1 MDSLISELWERWKW
15 QIIVIF
21 IDCCYFLGSYSSWR
35 IFLLGIDLIRKLKGI
50 VRLGTS
56 KILLEEIEIQ
66 IAEALPGLF
75 RFFLSALICRFT
87 GIKVLPFIIRIVIDQ
102 SHVDTV
108 SLCHITRSLG
118 NVSSRIEEVAALFKH
133 RDYFSP
139 DSIHGLLS
147 SKWHLA
153 WFDAWPVAER

>member
-1 MDSLISELWERWKW
+1 M
-15 QIIVIF
+15 
-21 IDCCYFLGSYSSWR
+21 
-35 IFLLGIDLIRKLKGI
+35 
-50 VRLGTS
+50 RLGTS
-56 KILLEEIEIQ
+56 NILLEEIEIQ

-102 SHVDTV
+102 SHIDTV

-133 RDYFSP
+133 RDYLSP

-147 SKWHLA
+147 SK
-153 WFDAWPVAER
+153 